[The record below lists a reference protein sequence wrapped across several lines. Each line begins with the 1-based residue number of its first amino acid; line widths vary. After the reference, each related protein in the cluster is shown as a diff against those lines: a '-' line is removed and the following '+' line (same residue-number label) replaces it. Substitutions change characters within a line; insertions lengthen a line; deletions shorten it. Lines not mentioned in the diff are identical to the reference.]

1 MTESIQILMEKDR
14 LQPLADNIKVL
25 KGSDT
30 ITLQQME
37 DTIEETNTDI
47 FSQANLITQLANA
60 LQGKSVPGGSGASVE
75 TCTFTVNGGYGCI
88 IGATVLDNSVISTVK
103 YSPGQMQTLDNVVCG
118 AIVYMLGETGADYSC
133 NNCSIVHESYTS
145 YLAIAI
151 DSGVTSA
158 SVTVQSDLPPEP

>member
-1 MTESIQILMEKDR
+1 MTNK
-14 LQPLADNIKVL
+14 
-25 KGSDT
+25 
-30 ITLQQME
+30 
-37 DTIEETNTDI
+37 
-47 FSQANLITQLANA
+47 TQLLNHNERLASLIQE
-60 LQGKSVPGGSGASVE
+60 LQGKAAGGGGASVE

-118 AIVYMLGETGADYSC
+118 AIVYMRGETGADYSC

-151 DSGVTSA
+151 DNGVTSA
-158 SVTVQSDLPPEP
+158 SVTVQSDEPPEPI